1 MTRALARLALA
12 TGLVVTMVAAAAAD
26 EAPIKIGTAL
36 DFSVLYTRLVPVYS
50 QGQRDCVALINSRGG
65 IKGHPMELIIVDHGS
80 DPQRGIDAYQRFKRE
95 GAVLVDLLSTPVS
108 RAVVPMA
115 LADGMNVMT
124 LLHGRGDAADGR
136 VFPTIFPMVA
146 TYWSQA
152 ADIVKY
158 IEDEERELIKGK
170 RIALVAEDNGV
181 GHEPEPVFQE
191 LSKRLGFRFAAFY
204 YAPPGTDQA
213 ATWKQAYRFK
223 PDWTII
229 WGAGDAQSQSIRE
242 ALAQGVKLDHVVSNV
257 NMQETDLAL
266 AGAAKAAGLL
276 RFEGVAT
283 GRALPI
289 IAAIE
294 REVIAAGKGAGPPE
308 NVGQTYY
315 NAGVASMALIAEGAR
330 LALENEGEPLT
341 AAKLKQG
348 LEELRDFTAEDL
360 LPPTSITARDHQGG
374 GRGRIVQWDGTK
386 WEERRH
392 WFAAYQDIV
401 WNLILKSSQQY
412 QANGK

>member
-1 MTRALARLALA
+1 MKLACVAIALA
-12 TGLVVTMVAAAAAD
+12 TVLAVTAPDAAAD
-26 EAPIKIGTAL
+26 DAPIKIGTAL
-36 DFSVLYTRLVPVYS
+36 DFSVLYTHAVPEYS
-50 QGQRDCVALINSRGG
+50 QGQRDFVSLINGRGG
-65 IKGHPMELIIVDHGS
+65 IKGHPLELIIVDHGS
-80 DPQRGIDAYQRFKRE
+80 DVQRGIDAYQRFKRE
-95 GAVLVDLLSTPVS
+95 GAVLVDFLSTPVS

-124 LLHGRGDAADGR
+124 LFHGRGDAADGR

-158 IEDEERELIKGK
+158 IGDEEQELIKGK
-170 RIALVAEDNGV
+170 RIALVAIDNGV

-191 LSKRLGFRFAAFY
+191 LSKRLGFRFSAFY
-204 YAPPGTDQA
+204 YPPPGTDQA
-213 ATWKQAYRFK
+213 ATWKAARRFK

-229 WGAGDAQSQSIRE
+229 WAAGDAQSQSVRE
-242 ALAQGVKLDHVVSNV
+242 ALAQGVKLDHVVANLNIQDS
-257 NMQETDLAL
+257 DLTL
-266 AGAAKAAGLL
+266 AGATKAAGLL
-276 RFEGVAT
+276 RFEGVAS
-283 GRALPI
+283 GRTPPL

-294 REVIAAGKGAGPPE
+294 QEVIAAGKGAGPPE

-315 NAGVASMALIAEGAR
+315 NGGVASMALVAEGAR
-330 LALENEGEPLT
+330 LGLESGGEPLT

-348 LEELRDFTAEDL
+348 LEQLRDFTADDL
-360 LPPTSITARDHQGG
+360 LPPTNITARDHQGG
-374 GRGRIVQWDGTK
+374 GRGRIVQWDGSK

-401 WNLILKSSQQY
+401 WNLIGKSSAQF
-412 QANGK
+412 QASGK